1 MSNNPKR
8 LVCLVRILFSGETTR
23 EWLTPL
29 DATVEALAGKQNGRT
44 VKSCHIEG
52 GLSAGWDMSYVPTT
66 FTTSGNQM
74 N

>member
-29 DATVEALAGKQNGRT
+29 DATVEALAGKQNGLT

-52 GLSAGWDMSYVPTT
+52 DVSGFDMSYVPTT